1 MSKQWCLYKQYWKA
15 RIDEAFTYDHYS
27 AIPGH
32 TQQAIERYVVHG
44 VEPGEFLR
52 ACLCNDLFGAVG
64 KADSS
69 NKANLPAIAQ
79 FIYNRI
85 PRECYGSSERVD
97 AWIADGGLARQSDNV
112 AQPVS

>member
-1 MSKQWCLYKQYWKA
+1 MNNNQQYWQA
-15 RIDEAFTYDHYS
+15 LIDEAFTYDHYR

-44 VEPGEFLR
+44 VEPGGFLR

-69 NKANLPAIAQ
+69 NKANLPVIVQ

-85 PRECYGSSERVD
+85 PTECYGSSERVD
-97 AWIADGGLARQSDNV
+97 AWTAAGGLARQSESA